1 MSFEITYAPKQL
13 ADIVI
18 SDSYVISKLDAYITQ
33 DTKRPLLL
41 HGGYG
46 VGKTSIGS
54 KKFCNN

>member
-46 VGKTSIGS
+46 V
-54 KKFCNN
+54 